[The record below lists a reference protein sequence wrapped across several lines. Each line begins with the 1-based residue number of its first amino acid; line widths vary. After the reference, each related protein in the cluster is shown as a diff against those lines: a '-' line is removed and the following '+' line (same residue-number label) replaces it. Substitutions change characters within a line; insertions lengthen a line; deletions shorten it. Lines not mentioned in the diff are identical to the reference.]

1 MAMTEK
7 DTLLYGVEYPAG
19 SGQMHY
25 DFELRLPTVG
35 DNIVAIEELGVGS
48 NLRLN
53 TAMLAR
59 ALVRLGDIPSEAIT
73 YELLDKELVDDDY
86 DVLAT
91 ARDRLKKKPDP
102 AEAHL
107 PAFRPPAVPPAK
119 PGTPGPRTPERPA
132 AGFEGY
138 LAAVNR
144 LYGGKLRQGDGS
156 ESRRITSQRRK
167 KPA

>member
-91 ARDRLKKKPDP
+91 ARDRLKKKRMRPKP
-102 AEAHL
+102 SL
-107 PAFRPPAVPPAK
+107 PASDSPSSPSASTVSPS
-119 PGTPGPRTPERPA
+119 PESA
-132 AGFEGY
+132 
-138 LAAVNR
+138 
-144 LYGGKLRQGDGS
+144 S
-156 ESRRITSQRRK
+156 
-167 KPA
+167 